1 MGLAYPGRRR
11 FNRVWEDRAEDACK
25 IRTSFVRVVGTCKIR
40 ASSVRVVDACRI
52 RKGARSVMKAMRQ
65 AEGRVDVARI
75 SPKAEGGL
83 LGEAPA
89 VGGGRGVAAVTTS
102 LR

>member
-1 MGLAYPGRRR
+1 M
-11 FNRVWEDRAEDACK
+11 RARYVRA
-25 IRTSFVRVVGTCKIR
+25 SFDVVGTCKIR
-40 ASSVRVVDACRI
+40 ANVGWWSRCMHDMEGNAQRYE
-52 RKGARSVMKAMRQ
+52 AMRQ

-83 LGEAPA
+83 LGDAPA

-102 LR
+102 WH